1 MKNLFSTFDFY
12 NEYNFSHK
20 SSSLL
25 TFLLKIKFLDKN
37 PSHFIDANRFPNIY
51 TYEQETIITHSVFEA
66 QLHPSDHYHV
76 TTLHAKRVIDQSYT
90 LLSVNK
96 TIVRCQN

>member
-1 MKNLFSTFDFY
+1 MIFEIGQMKNLFLTFDFY

-66 QLHPSDHYHV
+66 QLHPSDRPRYH
-76 TTLHAKRVIDQSYT
+76 AAC
-90 LLSVNK
+90 K
-96 TIVRCQN
+96 TRHRSILYPIVC